1 MMEGWHF
8 IYCLW
13 DARGGLS
20 EKVAFEQRSKKKVG
34 VGFPGVPVVRMLR
47 SSLQG
52 DAGSIPG
59 LGNMIPACPVV
70 WPKKKKGVGAVV
82 ISYPPSGDWVLQADG
97 WASAN
102 ILRKTKLVL
111 LEEEQGV

>member
-1 MMEGWHF
+1 MEGWHF

-82 ISYPPSGDWVLQADG
+82 ISYPPSGD
-97 WASAN
+97 
-102 ILRKTKLVL
+102 
-111 LEEEQGV
+111 